1 MSNSVFS
8 SLLKLSEYGCG
19 LLVTGAH
26 DRLTTIINTTVRYS
40 LRQFMR
46 TRQRSLSRTTARPS
60 GIEPESTEPAGTIP
74 LDTNPVRYHL
84 RP

>member
-26 DRLTTIINTTVRYS
+26 DRLTTITYS
-40 LRQFMR
+40 AIRQSLQQFTR
-46 TRQRSLSRTTARPS
+46 TRQRRPDR
-60 GIEPESTEPAGTIP
+60 EDSTEKPC
-74 LDTNPVRYHL
+74 
-84 RP
+84 

>member
-26 DRLTTIINTTVRYS
+26 DRLTTIIYS
-40 LRQFMR
+40 IIR
-46 TRQRSLSRTTARPS
+46 
-60 GIEPESTEPAGTIP
+60 
-74 LDTNPVRYHL
+74 
-84 RP
+84 

>member
-26 DRLTTIINTTVRYS
+26 DRLTTIIYGAI
-40 LRQFMR
+40 Q
-46 TRQRSLSRTTARPS
+46 
-60 GIEPESTEPAGTIP
+60 
-74 LDTNPVRYHL
+74 
-84 RP
+84 

>member
-26 DRLTTIINTTVRYS
+26 DRLTKIIYS
-40 LRQFMR
+40 IIR
-46 TRQRSLSRTTARPS
+46 
-60 GIEPESTEPAGTIP
+60 
-74 LDTNPVRYHL
+74 
-84 RP
+84 

>member
-26 DRLTTIINTTVRYS
+26 DRLTMIIN
-40 LRQFMR
+40 
-46 TRQRSLSRTTARPS
+46 
-60 GIEPESTEPAGTIP
+60 GTI
-74 LDTNPVRYHL
+74 R
-84 RP
+84 